1 MNVEVEGSGYVSM
14 TEDDADGLVVAVAFY
29 AACGETMSKSV
40 EFQRRYAKLL
50 HKLHVIVAV
59 GTRLNGVRLVAY
71 DVVVA
76 VNHLFQWSY
85 HRHKGFV

>member
-1 MNVEVEGSGYVSM
+1 MDIEVEGRGDVGM
-14 TEDDADGLVVAVAFY
+14 TENDADGLVVAVAFD

-50 HKLHVIVAV
+50 HQPHVIVAV
-59 GTRLNGVRLVAY
+59 GARLNGVRLVVY
-71 DVVVA
+71 DVIVA
-76 VNHLFQWSY
+76 VDHLFQRSY